1 MRNHTGSLSVVAAF
15 LTLGLAI
22 SASAQNTPARGNV
35 IVPRSSVARPEDAGL
50 RAHTNLLVFVPD
62 STQPEQSFSGETPA
76 SLACVYKL
84 VPQVSGCSIS
94 GTTLVPT
101 GGSGAIAIVDA
112 YDDPNA
118 ASDLATFSLTLGLP
132 AANFSVVYA
141 SGNQPPQ
148 DSTGGWELEES
159 LDIEW
164 AHAMAPNATLF
175 LVEANSNSNR
185 DLYTAESVASS
196 LVASSGGGE
205 VSNSWGGGETSGET
219 SNDSKYFSTSGVVYF
234 ASAGD
239 SPGVIYPS
247 ASPNVISA
255 GGTAVNRSGGNF
267 TSETA
272 WSSGGGGTSRY
283 ELRPSYQSSVSGIV
297 GSRRGTPD
305 FSFDANPN
313 TGVRVYDTI
322 PYEGTVGPWWI
333 VGGTSVSSPSL
344 AGIVNVAGLFATS
357 TNVELTKLYSNLGNS
372 SDLRDITSGS
382 CGTHRAKSGY
392 DLCTGVGS
400 DQGYTGK

>member
-1 MRNHTGSLSVVAAF
+1 MRNPTGSLSVAAAL
-15 LTLGLAI
+15 LTFGVAI
-22 SASAQNTPARGNV
+22 SAPAQNTPARGNV
-35 IVPRSSVARPEDAGL
+35 IVPRSSVARPEDAGV

-62 STQPEQSFSGETPA
+62 SSQPEQSFSGETPA

-84 VPQVSGCSIS
+84 VAQVSGCPIS
-94 GTTLVPT
+94 GTTLLPT

-118 ASDLATFSLTLGLP
+118 ASDLATFSSTFGLP

-141 SGNQPPQ
+141 SGKQPPQ

-164 AHAMAPNATLF
+164 AHAMAPNAQLY
-175 LVEANSNSNR
+175 LVEANSSSTS
-185 DLYTAESVASS
+185 DLYAAESVASS
-196 LVASSGGGE
+196 LVAGHGGGE
-205 VSNSWGGGETSGET
+205 VSNSWGGGETRGET
-219 SNDSKYFSTSGVVYF
+219 SNDSKYFATSNVVYF

-239 SPGVIYPS
+239 SPGVSYPS
-247 ASPNVISA
+247 ASPNVVSA
-255 GGTAVNRSGGNF
+255 GGTTVNRSGGNF
-267 TSETA
+267 TSETT

-283 ELRPSYQSSVSGIV
+283 ESRPSYQSSVSGIV
-297 GSRRGTPD
+297 GSKRGTPD

-313 TGVRVYDTI
+313 TGVQVYDSI
-322 PYEGTVGPWWI
+322 AYEGTVGPWWI

-344 AGIVNVAGLFATS
+344 AGIVNAAAHFASS
-357 TNVELTKLYSNLGNS
+357 TNVELTTVYSYLGNS
-372 SDLRDITSGS
+372 SDFRDITSGS
-382 CGTHRAKSGY
+382 CGTHSAKSGY

>member
-1 MRNHTGSLSVVAAF
+1 MRNPTVSLPVAAAL
-15 LTLGLAI
+15 LTFGIAI
-22 SASAQNTPARGNV
+22 SAPAQNTPARGNV

-50 RAHTNLLVFVPD
+50 RAHTNLLIFVPD
-62 STQPEQSFSGETPA
+62 SNRPEQSFSGETPA

-84 VPQVSGCSIS
+84 VAQVSGCPIS

-118 ASDLATFSLTLGLP
+118 ASDLATFSSTFGLP

-141 SGNQPPQ
+141 SGKKPPQ

-164 AHAMAPNATLF
+164 AHAMAPNAQLY
-175 LVEANSNSNR
+175 LVEANSNSNS
-185 DLYTAESVASS
+185 DLYTAEGVASS
-196 LVASSGGGE
+196 LVSAAGGGE
-205 VSNSWGGGETSGET
+205 VSNSWGGGETRGET
-219 SNDSKYFSTSGVVYF
+219 SDDSKYFSTSDVVYF

-247 ASPNVISA
+247 ASPNVVSA
-255 GGTAVNRSGGNF
+255 GGTSVNRSGGNF
-267 TSETA
+267 TSETT

-283 ELRPSYQSSVSGIV
+283 EARPSYQSSVSSIV
-297 GSRRGTPD
+297 GSKRGTPD
-305 FSFDANPN
+305 FSFDANPS
-313 TGVRVYDTI
+313 TGVQVYDSI
-322 PYEGTVGPWWI
+322 AYEGTVGPWWI

-344 AGIVNVAGLFATS
+344 AGIVNAAAHFASS
-357 TNVELTKLYSNLGNS
+357 TNGELTTIYSYLGNS
-372 SDLRDITSGS
+372 SDFRDITSGS
-382 CGTHRAKSGY
+382 CGTHSAKTGY

-400 DQGYTGK
+400 DQGYSGK

>member
-1 MRNHTGSLSVVAAF
+1 MRNPKGSLPVAAAL
-15 LTLGLAI
+15 LTFGVAI
-22 SASAQNTPARGNV
+22 SAAAQNTPARGNV

-62 STQPEQSFSGETPA
+62 SNQPEQSFSGETPA

-84 VPQVSGCSIS
+84 VAQVSGCPIS
-94 GTTLVPT
+94 GTTLLPT

-118 ASDLATFSLTLGLP
+118 ASDLATFSSTFGLP

-141 SGNQPPQ
+141 SGKKPPQ

-164 AHAMAPNATLF
+164 AHAMAPNAQLY
-175 LVEANSNSNR
+175 LVEASSNSNSA
-185 DLYTAESVASS
+185 LYAAEGVASS
-196 LVASSGGGE
+196 LVSAAGGGE
-205 VSNSWGGGETSGET
+205 VSNSWGGGETRGET
-219 SNDSKYFSTSGVVYF
+219 SNDSKYFATSNVVYF

-247 ASPNVISA
+247 ASPNVVSA
-255 GGTAVNRSGGNF
+255 GGTTVNRSGGNF

-283 ELRPSYQSSVSGIV
+283 ESRPSYQSSVSSIV
-297 GSRRGTPD
+297 GSKRGTPD

-313 TGVRVYDTI
+313 TGVQVYDTI
-322 PYEGTVGPWWI
+322 AYEGTVGPWWI

-344 AGIVNVAGLFATS
+344 AGIVNATGHFYTS
-357 TNVELTKLYSNLGNS
+357 TNSELTTIYSYLGNS
-372 SDLRDITSGS
+372 SDFRDITSGS
-382 CGTHRAKSGY
+382 CGTHSAKVGY

-400 DQGYTGK
+400 DQGYSGK